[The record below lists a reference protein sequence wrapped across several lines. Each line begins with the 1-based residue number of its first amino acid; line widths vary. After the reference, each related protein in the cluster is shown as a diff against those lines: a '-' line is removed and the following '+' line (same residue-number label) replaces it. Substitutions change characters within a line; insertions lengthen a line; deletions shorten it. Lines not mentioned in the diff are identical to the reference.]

1 MSMEK
6 MTLKEIQSLKKN
18 VNYVDYLN
26 RSDPL
31 QDLSV
36 GVSAFELS
44 EYFSIRLS
52 LLFEKNYF
60 DRVQKSPEERES
72 FIKELQ
78 RFPKLKT
85 FKSIDEQPYRL
96 IRVIRHST
104 KNLEV
109 RLALDKMESVALED
123 LPLRIRW
130 VWNDI
135 VDRLG

>member
-1 MSMEK
+1 MEK
-6 MTLKEIQSLKKN
+6 MTLKEILSLKKN

-36 GVSAFELS
+36 SLSAFELS
-44 EYFSIRLS
+44 ENFSIRLS

-72 FIKELQ
+72 FKKGLD

-85 FKSIDEQPYRL
+85 FKSIDEQPYKL
-96 IRVIRHST
+96 IRVIWHST

-109 RLALDKMESVALED
+109 RLALDKVESVALED

-130 VWNDI
+130 IWNDI